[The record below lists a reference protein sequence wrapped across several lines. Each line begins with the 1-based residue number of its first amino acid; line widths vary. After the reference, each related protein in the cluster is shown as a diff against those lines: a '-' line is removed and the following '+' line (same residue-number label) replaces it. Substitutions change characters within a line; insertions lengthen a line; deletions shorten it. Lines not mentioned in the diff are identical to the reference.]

1 MKNLRE
7 RIPYRTKDFRVWKN
21 GNRDNANAVMR
32 AFGNSVKFPFSLV
45 TRDLT
50 LAEDLSDCSLLFF
63 DIKEDWIIDRLNELE
78 YEELLLSRMLGQK
91 YHDNPYGVLINRND
105 ILTAWGKIENESE

>member
-7 RIPYRTKDFRVWKN
+7 RRPYKTKHFRVWS
-21 GNRDNANAVMR
+21 GRDRDKANAVMR
-32 AFGNSVKFPFSLV
+32 AFGNQEKFHFAFC
-45 TRDLT
+45 TRDLS
-50 LAEDLSDCSLLFF
+50 LADGLKNVSLLFF
-63 DIKEDWIIDRLNELE
+63 DIEEDWVIDKLNEIE
-78 YEELLLSRMLGQK
+78 YDEVLFSRMLGQK